1 MLKDK
6 RKKYVD
12 ALATLSDKINLIKK
26 IDQVTILWKIK
37 PIILIKRLEQEA
49 SIDKTDWHTTITKA
63 LSDLKESLHLKQA
76 KHYYVILEVLY
87 KRMSEG
93 ILIKCV
99 HEQEGE
105 KLIYK
110 IHEVWCA
117 IKSNFS
123 LYIKIQRASYYWPY
137 IKRQTQATQLSYIDC
152 QNLNLSRTSPRNHH
166 AWRLKKLCIDYL

>member
-12 ALATLSDKINLIKK
+12 ALATLSDKINLVKK

-37 PIILIKRLEQEA
+37 PIILIERLEQEA

-63 LSDLKESLHLKQA
+63 FSDPQESLHLKQA
-76 KHYYVILEVLY
+76 NDYSVILEVLY

-105 KLIYK
+105 KLTHK

-117 IKSNFS
+117 IKSNVD
-123 LYIKIQRASYYWPY
+123 LYRKIQRASYY
-137 IKRQTQATQLSYIDC
+137 
-152 QNLNLSRTSPRNHH
+152 
-166 AWRLKKLCIDYL
+166 